1 MLAELQMMM
10 LQADAGS
17 RGQGASLS
25 EETLRTLR
33 NLGYIR

>member
-1 MLAELQMMM
+1 MEE
-10 LQADAGS
+10 AGEH
-17 RGQGASLS
+17 GQGEGASLS